1 MENFNYENRKYLNLK
16 KIDIEKAK
24 EIYKDYELIHY
35 SIDNDKLLMNGF
47 KVAKIDKR
55 DKNKEINDV
64 KGVLDFNTD
73 NILSISYL

>member
-24 EIYKDYELIHY
+24 EIYKDYEVIHY